1 MQFMRSKSLQALLAA
16 VVTAMVVMPIAI
28 AGASGHAAGR
38 PASKSITKQLK
49 ALKKQAAALAKQVAA
64 LEGALA
70 PLQDQVTQLKGKQF
84 PASLPPSGPA
94 GGDLTGTFPKP
105 TIGPAAVG
113 SLEITDGTVSSADIA
128 DGAVGSAD
136 IAGGAVGSAAIADG
150 SVGSADIGDESIGS
164 SDIADGSISASDFR
178 ARSVGGSALVDAT
191 PLASANG
198 TTIKANETGVAI
210 AGCPGSARLVSGG
223 FEWEHPESNL
233 SHITMSRPD
242 PQSPSRI
249 WEVQGHVDG
258 GAANSLIAWALCLG

>member
-1 MQFMRSKSLQALLAA
+1 MQFSRSKSLQVLLAA
-16 VVTAMVVMPIAI
+16 AITAMVVMPIAI
-28 AGASGHAAGR
+28 AGASGHAANR

-64 LEGALA
+64 LEGELT

-105 TIGPAAVG
+105 QIGPNTIGTLQIVDGTVSSADIA
-113 SLEITDGTVSSADIA
+113 TGTVSSADIA
-128 DGAVGSAD
+128 DGTVGSAD
-136 IAGGAVGSAAIADG
+136 IT
-150 SVGSADIGDESIGS
+150 DESIGS
-164 SDIADGSISASDFR
+164 SDIADGSISASDLR
-178 ARSVGGSALVDAT
+178 ARSVGGSALADAT
-191 PLASANG
+191 PLASDVG

-242 PQSPSRI
+242 PQSPSRF

-258 GAANSLIAWALCLG
+258 GAANSLVAWALCLG